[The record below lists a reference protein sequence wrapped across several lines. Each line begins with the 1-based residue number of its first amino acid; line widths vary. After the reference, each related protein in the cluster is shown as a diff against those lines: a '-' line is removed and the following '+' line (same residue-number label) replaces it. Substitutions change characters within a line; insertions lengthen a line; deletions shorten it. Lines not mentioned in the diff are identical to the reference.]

1 MECRER
7 CTEKGWI
14 CGKSSD
20 KYLRPKLRPH
30 LHAFRFLMGETRRNT
45 KECMPIILTSINK
58 GLTLMKYVSVY
69 VACVSALSS
78 LLG

>member
-14 CGKSSD
+14 CGKSLD

-30 LHAFRFLMGETRRNT
+30 LHAFLFLMGETRRNR
-45 KECMPIILTSINK
+45 KECMPISILTLINK
-58 GLTLMKYVSVY
+58 GLTLIKYMLVY
-69 VACVSALSS
+69 AWHAFHL
-78 LLG
+78 